1 MLFLAY
7 FVAGSGVFSV
17 ITCYVILAYFVFGS
31 SVFSVITCLFR
42 EGFLTYFVFGF
53 GVLAGT
59 RMKLTDVEIG
69 ND

>member
-42 EGFLTYFVFGF
+42 
-53 GVLAGT
+53 
-59 RMKLTDVEIG
+59 
-69 ND
+69 